1 VLHVQHRGR
10 DQRGVRAVSVLQVGG
25 GTQERVEG
33 GIVGADGIVVAVLC
47 VLSVWVGRKLTRQEA
62 ANSVTADA
70 EGPKSL

>member
-33 GIVGADGIVVAVLC
+33 GIVGADGIVGAVLC
-47 VLSVWVGRKLTRQEA
+47 VLSVWVG
-62 ANSVTADA
+62 
-70 EGPKSL
+70 G